1 MNRKFR
7 ILAAASLTLAIAG
20 CVNEGELVVNQGVG
34 VTTVLGQCPGVGIP
48 AYTGDITLFGDSG
61 SKTAD
66 NLDVTATITGLR
78 SNCDESSTDDLVY
91 TSATFNVNARRRDAT
106 GARTLEL
113 PYFVTVLRGG
123 TAVVTKRVGSVQLS
137 FLNGETR
144 ASSSAEAGAFVN
156 RDEATLPVEI
166 RQQITRRRRPG
177 DPDAALDPLTDP
189 QVKAAIQRA
198 NFELLIG
205 FQLTEDQLAYN
216 VTR

>member
-48 AYTGDITLFGDSG
+48 DYTGDITLFGNSG

-91 TSATFNVNARRRDAT
+91 TSATFNVNALRRDAT